1 MLNSLRYSAWL
12 AGRRDLSRIER
23 FGAALH
29 ARAVGD
35 EETAWKLLASLD
47 DDEPPTPE
55 RGGLDEG
62 EGQVA

>member
-35 EETAWKLLASLD
+35 EATAWKLLASLD
-47 DDEPPTPE
+47 DDDPPS
-55 RGGLDEG
+55 RSAEG
-62 EGQVA
+62 SREAEG